1 MKKKWSLKRFKE
13 LFISSEQNYWKFSAN
28 GLSQMGNDRGIWKE
42 CASWIFSSDYYS
54 IFFYFELETKRV
66 VVNVETAFERVCYDL
81 PFYIEE
87 EIYKFDSIAKK
98 CKSLEETI
106 KAEIPDEQ
114 WKKKLFSD
122 YE

>member
-1 MKKKWSLKRFKE
+1 M
-13 LFISSEQNYWKFSAN
+13 
-28 GLSQMGNDRGIWKE
+28 
-42 CASWIFSSDYYS
+42 
-54 IFFYFELETKRV
+54 ETKRV

-81 PFYIEE
+81 PFYVEE

-114 WKKKLFSD
+114 WKTKLFSD